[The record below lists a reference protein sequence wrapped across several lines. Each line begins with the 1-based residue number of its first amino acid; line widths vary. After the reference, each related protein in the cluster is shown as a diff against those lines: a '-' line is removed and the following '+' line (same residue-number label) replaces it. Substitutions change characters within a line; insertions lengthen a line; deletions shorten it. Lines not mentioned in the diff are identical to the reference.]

1 MKFSRTAVVGA
12 AVAAAGLIALS
23 GCSSSGPQSVMAFT
37 RAEPPKPG
45 VVLAC
50 AGRVEGRSETVQV
63 GAAADGV
70 VKAVY
75 VKEGAHVIR
84 GTLLAEISCP
94 DLQPSLGEAEALA
107 QSARQVKVRLLR
119 GSRDEERLSVEQRTL
134 AARAVLDE
142 AASHLR
148 RIKQLTARDVVAPSD
163 LDQMQRDF
171 NVAEAKLREAIRNE
185 ELVKAPP
192 LDEEVAKADSDIIAA
207 EGRIQIV
214 REKISKCSVTAPI
227 DGSVLRVFMK
237 PGESFSTLTPQ
248 PLFSIADLSVRR
260 VRAEID
266 ERDVRRVRVGQKVM
280 ISADALQNDTFFG
293 VVRQISDTMGRKKIL
308 TGDPSEKADRD
319 VLEAMIDL
327 NNSVKLPVGM
337 RVLVKFLE

>member
-1 MKFSRTAVVGA
+1 
-12 AVAAAGLIALS
+12 
-23 GCSSSGPQSVMAFT
+23 MAFT
-37 RAEPPKPG
+37 RAEPSKPG
-45 VVLAC
+45 IVLAC
-50 AGRVEGRSETVQV
+50 PGRVEGRSETLQV

-75 VKEGAHVIR
+75 VREGAHVTR

-94 DLQPSLGEAEALA
+94 DLQPSLGEAQALA

-119 GSRDEERLSVEQRTL
+119 GSRDEERLSAEQRTL

-148 RIKQLTARDVVAPSD
+148 RVKQLTARDVVAPSD
-163 LDQMQRDF
+163 LDQIQRDF
-171 NVAEAKLREAIRNE
+171 NVAEAKLREAVRNE

-192 LDEEVAKADSDIIAA
+192 LAEDVAKADSDIAAA

-214 REKISKCSVTAPI
+214 QEKISKCSITAPI

-248 PLFSIADLSVRR
+248 PLFSMADLSVRR

-266 ERDVRRVRVGQKVM
+266 ERDVRKVRVGQKVL
-280 ISADALQNDTFFG
+280 ISADALQNESFSG

-319 VLEAMIDL
+319 VLEALVDL
-327 NNSVKLPVGM
+327 DKSVKLPVGM